1 MKIAGVE
8 KEYLV
13 PVIFNTNTNNV
24 KGQLKLNIK
33 DFKLK
38 SPKKLL
44 GMVVVNDHVDINF
57 NLFLQY

>member
-1 MKIAGVE
+1 VKIAGVE

-13 PVIFNTNTNNV
+13 PVTYNQTTNNV
-24 KGQLKLNIK
+24 KGHLKLNIK

-44 GMVVVNDHVDINF
+44 GMVVVNENVEINF

>member
-13 PVIFNTNTNNV
+13 PVIFNSNTNNV

-44 GMVVVNDHVDINF
+44 GMVVVNDNVDINF